1 MCNSGNKCASS
12 PNSVETPFWKASFIR
27 TQMLWQSSM
36 ARLCEC
42 VFGTAAPGESQYMIR
57 CNDTYKSKRA
67 FELWM
72 STGCSD
78 CHYSHNIE
86 NCQSCIFCFNVK
98 NLRYAIGNVEVGRE
112 KFLEAKKILLSRIG
126 KELESKGSLAL
137 DIYNLADFG

>member
-1 MCNSGNKCASS
+1 
-12 PNSVETPFWKASFIR
+12 
-27 TQMLWQSSM
+27 M

-112 KFLEAKKILLSRIG
+112 KFLEAKKILLDYAG

-137 DIYNLADFG
+137 DIYNLADFGKKK